1 MTIFGVALI
10 FQILSFV
17 GIVPELNVMVWT
29 YLVGLGGTL
38 LALAYNVL
46 ELLALVQRLAEENRS
61 LRQSQDTLIGERAN
75 LLAKNEQARSRV
87 EAMISRLRAL
97 EQNG

>member
-1 MTIFGVALI
+1 MSDANANANATALRA
-10 FQILSFV
+10 LSLR
-17 GIVPELNVMVWT
+17 IDELV
-29 YLVGLGGTL
+29 L
-38 LALAYNVL
+38 LAR
-46 ELLALVQRLAEENRS
+46 RLQDENRS
-61 LRQSQDTLIGERAN
+61 LRQSQEALASERAN

>member
-1 MTIFGVALI
+1 MSEANDNATALRA
-10 FQILSFV
+10 
-17 GIVPELNVMVWT
+17 
-29 YLVGLGGTL
+29 
-38 LALAYNVL
+38 LALRIDELVVL
-46 ELLALVQRLAEENRS
+46 SRRLADENRS
-61 LRQSQDTLIGERAN
+61 LRNSQEALVSERAN

>member
-1 MTIFGVALI
+1 MTIFGVAFI
-10 FQILSFV
+10 FQILSFA

-46 ELLALVQRLAEENRS
+46 EMLALVQSKGKEGGVFS
-61 LRQSQDTLIGERAN
+61 
-75 LLAKNEQARSRV
+75 
-87 EAMISRLRAL
+87 
-97 EQNG
+97 

>member
-1 MTIFGVALI
+1 MSEANDNAAALRA
-10 FQILSFV
+10 
-17 GIVPELNVMVWT
+17 
-29 YLVGLGGTL
+29 
-38 LALAYNVL
+38 LALRIDELVVL
-46 ELLALVQRLAEENRS
+46 SRRLADENSSLRNSQEALVS
-61 LRQSQDTLIGERAN
+61 ERAN

>member
-1 MTIFGVALI
+1 MTEAPANSTALRALALRI
-10 FQILSFV
+10 D
-17 GIVPELNVMVWT
+17 ELV
-29 YLVGLGGTL
+29 L
-38 LALAYNVL
+38 LAR
-46 ELLALVQRLAEENRS
+46 RLQDENRS
-61 LRQSQDTLIGERAN
+61 LRQSQEALVSERAN

>member
-1 MTIFGVALI
+1 MSEADANANATALRA
-10 FQILSFV
+10 LSLR
-17 GIVPELNVMVWT
+17 IDELV
-29 YLVGLGGTL
+29 L
-38 LALAYNVL
+38 LAR
-46 ELLALVQRLAEENRS
+46 RLQDENRS
-61 LRQSQDTLIGERAN
+61 LRQSQEALASERAN